1 MSTVPTPA
9 SGQGHGHGFQPAHRN
24 TRISNGLLGVIFF
37 LCTEVALFGSL
48 FFAYLYLRRSEPN
61 WPPHGFDHLDVT
73 LGAANTAILVISGF
87 WCHYADT
94 AIAKG
99 KQGRF
104 LLLLGL
110 TIIFGATFL
119 GIQAH
124 EYIDLQT
131 AINKDIFGATFFTLT
146 GLHGAHVT
154 LGVLALIVI
163 FVLGLRR
170 RWGPNNHFA
179 VHGVTLYWH
188 FVDVVW
194 VLLFAL
200 FYLV

>member
-1 MSTVPTPA
+1 MSSIPAPTGRGA
-9 SGQGHGHGFQPAHRN
+9 QPAPARPQ
-24 TRISNGLLGVIFF
+24 RISNALLGVIFF

-48 FFAYLYLRRSEPN
+48 FFSYLYLRRLQPV
-61 WPPHGFDHLDVT
+61 WPPHGFDDLDKV
-73 LGAANTAILVISGF
+73 LGTANTLILVISGF
-87 WCHYADT
+87 FCHYADT

-99 KQGRF
+99 RQGRF
-104 LLLLGL
+104 IALLTL
-110 TIIFGATFL
+110 TIVFGMTFL

-124 EYIDLQT
+124 EYIDLRT
-131 AINKDIFGATFFTLT
+131 GINKDIFGAAFFTLT

-163 FVLGLRR
+163 YVRGLQRY
-170 RWGPNNHFA
+170 WSPTHHFA